1 MVARHLTYNSCGFCK
16 YKTCHFSIFHTFP
29 VSQACVTILREN
41 IVVSD
46 SENILNP
53 AQQEVIE
60 HLGASPKDRPSFG
73 ADLKQHLKKAL
84 ETAVAHCMEELPN
97 DESIFLSKHRLAQ
110 IHGCE
115 EKFLAEENEDF
126 EWQVAT
132 ARGTIVH
139 KAIELSVNWR
149 KEIEPAVIV
158 DEAVSRFEEDS
169 NSLGH
174 WLRGC
179 SEIERAEL
187 RSISVDTFTK
197 FLECWPTLKP
207 SWRPV
212 AESRVR
218 ADLCNERLI
227 LAGKVDLTLG
237 VAEGQKAGKV
247 IVDFKTGGF
256 NTTHHEDLRY
266 YALVE
271 TLRIGIPPRLVASYY
286 LDQADFVP
294 EKVTEELLE
303 STVRRISQG
312 VERIV
317 EIIHM
322 DKTPVLKP
330 GPSCRWCLIS
340 DDCDTGQKY
349 INETDGNN

>member
-1 MVARHLTYNSCGFCK
+1 MCDNSEGEC
-16 YKTCHFSIFHTFP
+16 
-29 VSQACVTILREN
+29 
-41 IVVSD
+41 VVSD
-46 SENILNP
+46 SQNILNP

-60 HLGASPKDRPSFG
+60 HLGAPQKDRPSFET
-73 ADLKQHLKKAL
+73 DLKQHLRKAL

-97 DESIFLSKHRLAQ
+97 DESIFLSKHRLSQ
-110 IHGCE
+110 VHGCE
-115 EKFLAEENEDF
+115 EKFLAEEDEDF

-139 KAIELSVNWR
+139 KAIELSINWR
-149 KEIEPAVIV
+149 KEIAPAVIV

-227 LAGKVDLTLG
+227 LAGKVDLSLG

-256 NTTHHEDLRY
+256 NATHHEDLRY

-303 STVRRISQG
+303 STVRRIAQG

-317 EIIHM
+317 EITYM
-322 DKTPVLKP
+322 EKTPMLKP

-349 INETDGNN
+349 INEADGNN

>member
-1 MVARHLTYNSCGFCK
+1 MCDNCEGEC
-16 YKTCHFSIFHTFP
+16 
-29 VSQACVTILREN
+29 
-41 IVVSD
+41 VVSD
-46 SENILNP
+46 SDNNLNP

-60 HLGASPKDRPSFG
+60 NLGASPKDRPSFG
-73 ADLKQHLKKAL
+73 ADLKQHLRKAL
-84 ETAVAHCMEELPN
+84 ETAVAHCIEEVPK
-97 DESIFLSKHRLAQ
+97 DESLFLSKHRLAQ

-115 EKFLAEENEDF
+115 KKFLAEENEDF

-149 KEIEPAVIV
+149 KEIAPAVIV
-158 DEAVSRFEEDS
+158 DEAVARFEEDS
-169 NSLGH
+169 NTLGH

-187 RSISVDTFTK
+187 RSVSVDTFSK
-197 FLECWPTLKP
+197 FLECWPALKP

-218 ADLCNERLI
+218 AELCNEQLI

-237 VAEGQKAGKV
+237 VAEGKTAGKV
-247 IVDFKTGGF
+247 IIDFKTGGF
-256 NTTHHEDLRY
+256 NATHHEDLRY

-286 LDQADFVP
+286 LDQAHFVP
-294 EKVTEELLE
+294 EKVTEDLLD
-303 STVRRISQG
+303 STVRRVTQG

-317 EIIHM
+317 EITYM
-322 DKTPVLKP
+322 KKTPELKP
-330 GPSCRWCLIS
+330 GPSCRWCPAL
-340 DDCDTGQKY
+340 DNCDTGQKY
-349 INETDGNN
+349 VNEASDNN

>member
-29 VSQACVTILREN
+29 VSQACVTIVREN

-73 ADLKQHLKKAL
+73 ADLKQHLRKAL

>member
-1 MVARHLTYNSCGFCK
+1 MCDNYEGVWS
-16 YKTCHFSIFHTFP
+16 
-29 VSQACVTILREN
+29 
-41 IVVSD
+41 VSD
-46 SENILNP
+46 LENELNP
-53 AQQEVIE
+53 AQLEVIE
-60 HLGASPKDRPSFG
+60 HLGAPLKDRPSFTS
-73 ADLKQHLKKAL
+73 DLKKHLRSAL
-84 ETAVAHCMEELPN
+84 ETSVAHCIEEIPN
-97 DESIFLSKHRLAQ
+97 GESIFLSKHRLSQ

-115 EKFLAEENEDF
+115 EKFIAEENDDF

-149 KEIEPAVIV
+149 KEIEPSVIV
-158 DEAVSRFEEDS
+158 DEAVARLEEDS

-174 WLRGC
+174 WLQGC

-212 AESRVR
+212 TESRVR
-218 ADLCNERLI
+218 ADLCNDTLI
-227 LAGKVDLTLG
+227 LSGKVDLTLG
-237 VAEGQKAGKV
+237 VAEGNRAGKV

-256 NTTHHEDLRY
+256 NATHHEDLRY

-271 TLRIGIPPRLVASYY
+271 TLRIGMPPRMIASYY
-286 LDQADFVP
+286 LDQAHFVP
-294 EKVTEELLE
+294 EKVTEELLTA
-303 STVRRISQG
+303 TVRRIAQG

-317 EIIHM
+317 EITFM
-322 DKTPVLKP
+322 GESPKLKP
-330 GPSCRWCLIS
+330 GPSCKWCLIL
-340 DDCDTGQKY
+340 DDCDTGKKY
-349 INETDGNN
+349 LDESGYDS

>member
-1 MVARHLTYNSCGFCK
+1 MCDNSEGEC
-16 YKTCHFSIFHTFP
+16 
-29 VSQACVTILREN
+29 
-41 IVVSD
+41 VVSD
-46 SENILNP
+46 SQNILNP

-60 HLGASPKDRPSFG
+60 HLGAPQKDRPSFG
-73 ADLKQHLKKAL
+73 TDLKQHLRKAL

-97 DESIFLSKHRLAQ
+97 DESIFLSKHRLSQ
-110 IHGCE
+110 VHGCE
-115 EKFLAEENEDF
+115 EKFLAEEDEDF

-149 KEIEPAVIV
+149 KEIAPAVIV

-212 AESRVR
+212 AE
-218 ADLCNERLI
+218 
-227 LAGKVDLTLG
+227 
-237 VAEGQKAGKV
+237 
-247 IVDFKTGGF
+247 
-256 NTTHHEDLRY
+256 
-266 YALVE
+266 
-271 TLRIGIPPRLVASYY
+271 VASEPT
-286 LDQADFVP
+286 FV
-294 EKVTEELLE
+294 T
-303 STVRRISQG
+303 
-312 VERIV
+312 
-317 EIIHM
+317 
-322 DKTPVLKP
+322 
-330 GPSCRWCLIS
+330 
-340 DDCDTGQKY
+340 
-349 INETDGNN
+349 NA

>member
-1 MVARHLTYNSCGFCK
+1 MCDNCE
-16 YKTCHFSIFHTFP
+16 
-29 VSQACVTILREN
+29 REY
-41 IVVSD
+41 VVSD
-46 SENILNP
+46 SDNNLNP

-60 HLGASPKDRPSFG
+60 HLGAPSKDRPSFG
-73 ADLKQHLKKAL
+73 TDLKQHLRRAL
-84 ETAVAHCMEELPN
+84 DAAVAHYIEEIPK

-115 EKFLAEENEDF
+115 KKFLAEENEDF

-149 KEIEPAVIV
+149 KEIEPSVIV
-158 DEAVSRFEEDS
+158 DEAVARFEEDS
-169 NSLGH
+169 NSLGY

-187 RSISVDTFTK
+187 RSVSVDTFTK

-218 ADLCNERLI
+218 ADLCNDRLI

-237 VAEGQKAGKV
+237 AAEGQKAGKV

-256 NTTHHEDLRY
+256 NTTHHEDLGY

-286 LDQADFVP
+286 LDQAHFVP
-294 EKVTEELLE
+294 EKVTEDLLD
-303 STVRRISQG
+303 STVRRVAQG

-317 EIIHM
+317 EITYM
-322 DKTPVLKP
+322 GKTPELKP
-330 GPSCRWCLIS
+330 GLPCRWCPAL
-340 DDCDTGQKY
+340 DNCDTGKRHL
-349 INETDGNN
+349 NEVDDND

>member
-1 MVARHLTYNSCGFCK
+1 M
-16 YKTCHFSIFHTFP
+16 
-29 VSQACVTILREN
+29 
-41 IVVSD
+41 SD

-73 ADLKQHLKKAL
+73 ADLKQHLRKAL
-84 ETAVAHCMEELPN
+84 ETSVAHCMEELPN

-110 IHGCE
+110 VHGCE

-139 KAIELSVNWR
+139 KAIESSVNWR
-149 KEIEPAVIV
+149 KAIEPAVIV

-179 SEIERAEL
+179 SEMQRAEQ

-247 IVDFKTGGF
+247 IVDFKTVGF
-256 NTTHHEDLRY
+256 STTHHEDLRY

-303 STVRRISQG
+303 STVRRIAQG
-312 VERIV
+312 VERII
-317 EIIHM
+317 EIVHM
-322 DKTPVLKP
+322 GKTPVLKP